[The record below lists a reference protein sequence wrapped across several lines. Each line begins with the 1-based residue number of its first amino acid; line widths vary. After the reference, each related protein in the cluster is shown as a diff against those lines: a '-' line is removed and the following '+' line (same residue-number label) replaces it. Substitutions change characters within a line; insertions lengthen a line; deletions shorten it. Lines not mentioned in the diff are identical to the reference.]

1 MSGWNTIVSVRTLE
15 EMAAAEGFVIRPES
29 YNYGLGNANLVG
41 LRTPETG
48 NVLPI
53 FARDTTIY
61 SGTIED
67 CITWLRGWQKQRV
80 YLTMLFEHKANTI
93 AKREQRLVEK
103 SFQADVLRR
112 IKEEKIE
119 DTGSK

>member
-1 MSGWNTIVSVRTLE
+1 MSGWNTILSVRTLE
-15 EMAAAEGFVIRPES
+15 EMAAAEGFVIKPES
-29 YNYGLGNANLVG
+29 YNYGVGNANLVG

-48 NVLPI
+48 DALPI

-67 CITWLRGWQKQRV
+67 CITWLRGWQKQRS
-80 YLTMLFEHKANTI
+80 YLTILFEHKRDAITR
-93 AKREQRLVEK
+93 REKRLVEK
-103 SFQADVLRR
+103 RFQADVLRR
-112 IKEEKIE
+112 IKEEKVE